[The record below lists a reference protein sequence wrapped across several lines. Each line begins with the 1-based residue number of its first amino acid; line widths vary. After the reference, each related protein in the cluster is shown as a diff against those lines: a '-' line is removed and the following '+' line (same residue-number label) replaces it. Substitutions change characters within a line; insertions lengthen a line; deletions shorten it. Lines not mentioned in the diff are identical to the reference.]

1 MSIDESN
8 KSVYNGVLLKMG
20 RSVDYLNINSSKKM
34 TINTKKSIN
43 SGTVPINKSIN
54 CWSCIIN
61 NDVYIISMF
70 SVIMCLLFWY
80 KIMFICNKW
89 IINYYINYL
98 IFYGPNPKII
108 KKSSL

>member
-54 CWSCIIN
+54 C
-61 NDVYIISMF
+61 
-70 SVIMCLLFWY
+70 
-80 KIMFICNKW
+80 
-89 IINYYINYL
+89 
-98 IFYGPNPKII
+98 
-108 KKSSL
+108 